1 MGFQI
6 KTTYSNKDGQLST
19 AFPFFIKSWG
29 IIALPPFL
37 ELFDAFCSL
46 ETAYLTSTLTKKM
59 SGLIKWFYAIPYIIT
74 NFSFPFSPIYKVPK
88 YTSKQQKALL
98 IQSSR

>member
-19 AFPFFIKSWG
+19 AFPFFIKSWE
-29 IIALPPFL
+29 ILALKPFL
-37 ELFDAFCSL
+37 QLFDAFCSL
-46 ETAYLTSTLTKKM
+46 ETAYLTSTLTKKLLWINKM
-59 SGLIKWFYAIPYIIT
+59 VLCYTLVT
-74 NFSFPFSPIYKVPK
+74 NFSFPFYPIYKVTK